1 MSINA
6 VTLGISF
13 SLSVFSSVYLL
24 FHINGGH
31 YETPFSCLT
40 FIIALYWLITL
51 SSQSVFI
58 LRVFSGDDSK
68 PFVIVSPHFIINNIC
83 HFFWVYFF
91 TRERFFI
98 SEMILI
104 GNLLNLLM
112 LYFNHHTSDIKSI
125 RDWITIH
132 FPIVGWPLS
141 WTLYCLFWNGAT
153 LIHSH
158 NKSLL
163 PRLIA
168 NLAIWEFLLVP
179 LCILAIYGDW
189 SVGLSTS
196 LLMLGV
202 GLKQLFHRIVALQWG
217 FALVISAIDF
227 TASLIVMF
235 SSALNSQENQ
245 PLVESATV

>member
-1 MSINA
+1 MSVNI
-6 VTLGISF
+6 VGIGISF
-13 SLSVFSSVYLL
+13 VLSVLASVYLL
-24 FHINGGH
+24 VKGNGPH
-31 YETPFSCLT
+31 FETPFSCLGVV
-40 FIIALYWLITL
+40 IALYWFITL

-58 LRVFSGDDSK
+58 ARVYSGDDSRII
-68 PFVIVSPHFIINNIC
+68 VTVSPHFIINNVC

-91 TRERFFI
+91 TRERFII
-98 SEMILI
+98 SEVILV

-141 WTLYCLFWNGAT
+141 WTLYALFWNGAT
-153 LIHSH
+153 LFHSH

-179 LCILAIYGDW
+179 LCILVIYGDW

-196 LLMLGV
+196 LIMLGV
-202 GLKQLFHRIVALQWG
+202 GLKQLFHRIVAFQWA
-217 FALVISAIDF
+217 FALAISSVDF
-227 TASLIVMF
+227 VASLIVMF

-245 PLVESATV
+245 PLVEQVAP